1 MQKLRSEH
9 PNIYSVYSR
18 DEASG
23 MSQKSMEP
31 LRNLRSEPE
40 RKIVPDAVVLELYK
54 KMVGVYYIEERL
66 RILTRQGKI
75 SFLASTRGHEKA
87 QVGTVMMLKPRHDWF
102 FPYYREKAIA
112 YALGMP
118 VKDIFLHMLSREGDP
133 SSNGRNMPEH
143 FSSRELNLVS
153 QTACTGTQFLPAVGM
168 AKALK
173 KDGSD
178 AIVYVSSG
186 EGAASE
192 GEFAEAINWATRE
205 ELPVLFLIQ
214 NNGYAISVPQNAQ
227 TTSEL
232 HRIAAGFGLPSYH
245 VDGTWYESMYRT
257 MPGLIR
263 RMREGSGP
271 VLIEAEVVRLDSH
284 SSSDDQTKYRSE
296 EELKRARERDP
307 IMLTEKYILRHQ
319 LLSQDEMKSMR
330 SGIEAEVNAAADEAD
345 AAPQPAPG
353 RIMAHIYSDKTPFFK
368 EKEPAYV
375 SEDTISMV
383 EALNRAL
390 REEMERNPKIVMWG
404 EDIADPKGGVF
415 GVTRGLTN
423 LYPDR
428 VQNSPLAEASIVG
441 VGGGMAIGGYKPIV
455 EIQFADYS
463 WPAFMQMRDEIPTL
477 RWRSNGTWS
486 DPMVVRMASGGRIKG
501 GPFHSTCPEAL
512 YAHTPGWYIVFPSN
526 AEDAKGLL
534 KTAARSDD
542 PVLFLEHKR
551 LYRHISAKTREPDAD
566 YLIPF
571 GKGKIKRQGT
581 AATVVTW
588 GATVYTA
595 LALADEFD
603 LEVIDLRTIV
613 PMDDEMVFASV
624 RKTNRVL
631 VLHED
636 SVTLGWGAEV
646 AARIA
651 SKCFE
656 HLDAP
661 VMRLGAKDSFVASA
675 VSLEEEVLPSVED
688 VRREVTTLL
697 KY

>member
-1 MQKLRSEH
+1 MEATDLRGSAEH
-9 PNIYSVYSR
+9 R
-18 DEASG
+18 
-23 MSQKSMEP
+23 
-31 LRNLRSEPE
+31 
-40 RKIVPDAVVLELYK
+40 IVPDAVVRELYR
-54 KMVGVYYIEERL
+54 KMLGVYYLEERL
-66 RILTRQGKI
+66 KILTRQGKI
-75 SFLASTRGHEKA
+75 SFLASTRGHEKV
-87 QVGTVMMLKPRHDWF
+87 QVGTVMLMQPGHDWF

-118 VKDIFLHMLSREGDP
+118 MKDIFLHMLSREGDS

-143 FSSRELNLVS
+143 FSSRKLHLVS
-153 QTACTGTQFLPAVGM
+153 QTACTGTQYLPAVGM
-168 AKALK
+168 AKALR

-186 EGAASE
+186 EGATSE
-192 GEFAEAINWATRE
+192 GEFFEAINWATRE

-227 TTSEL
+227 TSSEI
-232 HRIAAGFGLPSYH
+232 HRIAGGFGLPSYH
-245 VDGTWYESMYRT
+245 VDGTWYESLYQT
-257 MPGLIR
+257 LPPLIQ
-263 RMREGSGP
+263 RMREGGGP
-271 VLIEAEVVRLDSH
+271 VLVEAEVVRLESH

-296 EELKRARERDP
+296 EELARARERDP
-307 IMLTEKYILRHQ
+307 IAQTENY
-319 LLSQDEMKSMR
+319 LLKHNIMSRDEMTR
-330 SGIEAEVNAAADEAD
+330 LRADIQREVSQAADEAD
-345 AAPQPAPG
+345 AAPQPVTG
-353 RIMAHIYSDKTPFFK
+353 HVSEQIYSDRTPFFE
-368 EKEPAYV
+368 EKTPQYV

-383 EALNRAL
+383 EAINRGL

-441 VGGGMAIGGYKPIV
+441 VAGGMAIGGYKPIV

-463 WPAFMQMRDEIPTL
+463 WPGFMQMRNEIPTL

-486 DPMVVRMASGGRIKG
+486 DPVVVRMACGGRIKG
-501 GPFHSTCPEAL
+501 GPFHSQCVEAI

-526 AEDAKGLL
+526 AEDAKGLI
-534 KTAARSDD
+534 KTAARCDD

-551 LYRHISAKTREPDAD
+551 LYRHISSKAREPNAD
-566 YLIPF
+566 YVIPF
-571 GKGKIKRQGT
+571 GKGKIKRAGNSGT
-581 AATVVTW
+581 IVTW

-595 LALADEFD
+595 LEIADEFD

-613 PMDDEMVFASV
+613 PMDDDLVYSSV
-624 RKTNRVL
+624 KKTNRVL

-646 AARIA
+646 VARIA
-651 SKCFE
+651 ANCFD

-661 VMRLGAKDSFVASA
+661 VLRVGAKDSFVASA
-675 VSLEEEVLPSVED
+675 VSLEEEVLPSVD
-688 VRREVTTLL
+688 DLRRQVTKLIE
-697 KY
+697 Y

>member
-1 MQKLRSEH
+1 METADLRDST
-9 PNIYSVYSR
+9 NNR
-18 DEASG
+18 
-23 MSQKSMEP
+23 
-31 LRNLRSEPE
+31 
-40 RKIVPDAVVLELYK
+40 IVPDVVIRELYR
-54 KMVGVYYIEERL
+54 KMLGVYYIEERL
-66 RILTRQGKI
+66 KILTRQGKI
-75 SFLASTRGHEKA
+75 SFLASTRGHEKV
-87 QVGTVMMLKPRHDWF
+87 QVGTVMLMRPGHDWF

-118 VKDIFLHMLSREGDP
+118 MNDIFLHMLSREGDS

-143 FSSRELNLVS
+143 FSSRKLHLVS
-153 QTACTGTQFLPAVGM
+153 QTACTGTQYLPAVGM
-168 AKALK
+168 AKALR

-186 EGAASE
+186 EGATSE
-192 GEFAEAINWATRE
+192 GEFFEAINWATRE

-227 TTSEL
+227 TSSEI

-245 VDGTWYESMYRT
+245 VDGTWYESLYQT
-257 MPGLIR
+257 LPPLIQ
-263 RMREGSGP
+263 RMRDGGGP
-271 VLIEAEVVRLDSH
+271 ILVEAEVVRLESH
-284 SSSDDQTKYRSE
+284 SSSDDQTKYRSV
-296 EELKRARERDP
+296 EELARARERDP
-307 IMLTEKYILRHQ
+307 IAQTERYLLKHQ
-319 LLSQDEMKSMR
+319 IISRDEMNKLRADIQS
-330 SGIEAEVNAAADEAD
+330 EVNKAADEAD
-345 AAPQPAPG
+345 AEPQPETGHITA
-353 RIMAHIYSDKTPFFK
+353 RIYSDRTPFFE
-368 EKEPAYV
+368 EKAPQYI

-383 EALNRAL
+383 EALNRGL

-441 VGGGMAIGGYKPIV
+441 VAGGMAIDGYKPIV

-463 WPAFMQMRDEIPTL
+463 WPGFMQMRNEIPTL
-477 RWRSNGTWS
+477 RWRSNGVWS
-486 DPMVVRMASGGRIKG
+486 DPVVVRMACGGRIKG
-501 GPFHSTCPEAL
+501 GPYHSQCVEAI

-526 AEDAKGLL
+526 AEDAKGLI
-534 KTAARSDD
+534 KTAARCDD

-551 LYRHISAKTREPDAD
+551 LYRHISSKSREPNAD

-571 GKGKIKRQGT
+571 GKGRIKRAGNS
-581 AATVVTW
+581 ATIVTW

-595 LALADEFD
+595 LEIADEFD

-613 PMDDEMVFASV
+613 PMDDDLVFSSIK
-624 RKTNRVL
+624 KTNRVL

-646 AARIA
+646 VARIA
-651 SKCFE
+651 ASCFD

-661 VMRLGAKDSFVASA
+661 VLRVGAKDSFVGSA
-675 VSLEEEVLPSVED
+675 VSLEEEVLPSVEGL
-688 VRREVTTLL
+688 RQEVTKLL
-697 KY
+697 EY